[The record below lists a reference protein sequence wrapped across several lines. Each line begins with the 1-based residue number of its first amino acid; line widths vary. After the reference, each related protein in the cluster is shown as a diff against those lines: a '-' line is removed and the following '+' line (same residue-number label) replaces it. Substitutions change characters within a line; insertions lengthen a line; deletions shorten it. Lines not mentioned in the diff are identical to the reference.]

1 MGKIYK
7 KTERLDMRITKED
20 KMLLDYIAK
29 KCNISSSRYV
39 YMLLDSALLPYK
51 KLIQKGILTYDN
63 IETFLNDKLQL
74 ARIFDLQN
82 K

>member
-29 KCNISSSRYV
+29 RCNISSSRYV

-51 KLIQKGILTYDN
+51 KYIQKGILTYDN
-63 IETFLNDKLQL
+63 IQTFLDDKLQL
-74 ARIFDLQN
+74 DTFFKL
-82 K
+82 